1 MAVRPI
7 FQNRILADHEGNA
20 SAQFDVDDQ
29 FLPLLNV
36 VRQEGTFMN
45 AGQMN
50 NLAYFSNLVSFGG
63 TECIVDASN
72 RRNPKMTIRE
82 SEPDEETGE
91 KRLIA
96 EVELEEVER
105 NKWTYRDRLY
115 DTVLAYDES
124 NDQMRTHHTLV
135 QERRG
140 EIVRD
145 RRILKVVVL

>member
-1 MAVRPI
+1 
-7 FQNRILADHEGNA
+7 
-20 SAQFDVDDQ
+20 
-29 FLPLLNV
+29 
-36 VRQEGTFMN
+36 MN

-50 NLAYFSNLVSFGG
+50 NLAYFSNLVSFGR